1 MQGPEHVPDAIEP
14 LVGYRALFFVLDE
27 RRASL
32 FPIARPGLEAPSPW
46 DGAHRDWV
54 SASCNRFAPHLSH
67 DRSTS
72 RPFDV
77 RRPPVGF
84 GPELCVSCPRHD
96 VPDEGCTC
104 GFYATKT
111 LAVFLGSSLKGDRI
125 LGRVELAGKVIECTA
140 GYRAERAR
148 IVELIPLRGTEP
160 LAIRLA
166 RRLRLPLRA
175 SVPFTPGPE
184 RGPSAA

>member
-1 MQGPEHVPDAIEP
+1 MMQGLERVPDAIEP
-14 LVGYRALFFVLDE
+14 LIGYRAWSFVLDP

-32 FPIARPGLEAPSPW
+32 FPIMMRRDLEAPSPW

-54 SASCNRFAPHLSH
+54 SASCGGFAPHLS
-67 DRSTS
+67 DDMS
-72 RPFDV
+72 
-77 RRPPVGF
+77 
-84 GPELCVSCPRHD
+84 PRHD
-96 VPDEGCTC
+96 VPDEGCAC

-111 LAVFLGSSLKGDRI
+111 LAVFLGSWLFRRDCI

-140 GYRAERAR
+140 GYRAQRAR

-160 LAIRLA
+160 AAIRLA

-175 SVPFTPGPE
+175 SIPFAPRPE

>member
-1 MQGPEHVPDAIEP
+1 MQGLERIPDAIEP
-14 LVGYRALFFVLDE
+14 LVGYRTWFFVLDG

-32 FPIARPGLEAPSPW
+32 FPITMRPDLEGPSPW
-46 DGAHRDWV
+46 DGAHRGWV
-54 SASCNRFAPHLSH
+54 SASCGGLAPYLA
-67 DRSTS
+67 
-72 RPFDV
+72 
-77 RRPPVGF
+77 GF
-84 GPELCVSCPRHD
+84 GPELGVSCSRHD

-111 LAVFLGSSLKGDRI
+111 LAVFLGSWLFRRDCI
-125 LGRVELAGKVIECTA
+125 LGRVELAGKVIEYTA

-160 LAIRLA
+160 AAIRLA

-175 SVPFTPGPE
+175 SIPFAPRPW

>member
-1 MQGPEHVPDAIEP
+1 MRPDLEP
-14 LVGYRALFFVLDE
+14 
-27 RRASL
+27 
-32 FPIARPGLEAPSPW
+32 PSPW

-54 SASCNRFAPHLSH
+54 SASCDRFAPHLA
-67 DRSTS
+67 
-72 RPFDV
+72 
-77 RRPPVGF
+77 GF
-84 GPELCVSCPRHD
+84 GPELCVNCLRHD

-111 LAVFLGSSLKGDRI
+111 LAVFLGGSFRRDCI

-160 LAIRLA
+160 VAIRVA

-175 SVPFTPGPE
+175 SIPFTPRPE